1 MLQAADN
8 EYFPKNYQHSR
19 GVFLAGINLAAG
31 PKIIGQWV
39 VPGKKDNDLAV
50 DHVYLQPTKTAETL
64 FVLTSGIHGSETYAG
79 AAVQAMFIKEI
90 LPKIDRSSTGI
101 FIAHAMNPY
110 GFKHHQRCTEA
121 GVNLNRNFSVS
132 GENFKRRNEASAQ
145 MCEKFLERKPVTS
158 LKSSLLQKMT
168 LNNSKPV
175 FDGVTLDE
183 LIKGT
188 APGQFER
195 PQDWEFGGFG
205 PEPQTKAFTD
215 KMAELMPNYKKIIV
229 FDLHTGLGDRNRLHL
244 LMDEPGKSVDEKLFA
259 ELIKPDS
266 DKEYYTFTPPEA
278 EGFYPVHGALNSAFG
293 ELASDSQRVL
303 ALTMEY
309 GTLGHSQEDQ
319 LMGLNSFALAHQ
331 GHFHGYA
338 NPVIAEQV
346 IRENFERSRPQGA
359 QWEQEVIKSARGLFQ
374 RVFGRLMEN
383 VNF

>member
-1 MLQAADN
+1 MNQSPDN

-19 GVFLAGINLAAG
+19 GVFLAGINQAAG
-31 PKIIGQWV
+31 QKSIGQWA
-39 VPGKKDNDLAV
+39 VPGKKDNDLVV
-50 DHVYLQPTKTAETL
+50 DHVYFQPTEKTETL

-90 LPKIDRSSTGI
+90 LPKLDRRATGL

-132 GENFKRRNEASAQ
+132 GENYKRRSEVSAQ
-145 MCEKFLERKPVTS
+145 LCERFLERKPVGS

-168 LNNSKPV
+168 LKDSKPV
-175 FDGVTLDE
+175 FDGITMDE

-215 KMAELMPNYKKIIV
+215 KMAELMPKYKKIVV

-244 LMDEPGKSVDEKLFA
+244 LMDEPGKSVDEKFFA
-259 ELIKPDS
+259 ELLKPEA
-266 DKEYYTFTPPEA
+266 DKEFYTFTPPEA
-278 EGFYPVHGALNSAFG
+278 EGFYPVHGALNSSFG
-293 ELASDSQRVL
+293 ELATADQQVL

-319 LMGLNSFALAHQ
+319 LIGLNSFALAHQ

-338 NPVIAEQV
+338 NPSLAEQI
-346 IRENFERSRPQGA
+346 IRENFERSRPQDLH
-359 QWEQEVIKSARGLFQ
+359 WEKEVIRAARGLFAKI
-374 RVFGRLMEN
+374 FERL
-383 VNF
+383 

>member
-1 MLQAADN
+1 MSQTTDN

-19 GVFLAGINLAAG
+19 GVFLAGINQALA
-31 PKIIGQWV
+31 PKSIGQWL
-39 VPGKKDNDLAV
+39 VPGKKDNDLVV
-50 DHVYLQPTKTAETL
+50 DHAYFQPTENTETL

-90 LPKIDRSSTGI
+90 LSKIDRRSIGI
-101 FIAHAMNPY
+101 FVAHAMNPY

-132 GENFKRRNEASAQ
+132 GENFKRRSEVSAQ
-145 MCEKFLERKPVTS
+145 MCERFLERKPVTS

-168 LNNSKPV
+168 LKDSKPV
-175 FDGVTLDE
+175 FDDVTMDE

-215 KMAELMPNYKKIIV
+215 KMAELMPKYKKIVV

-259 ELIKPDS
+259 ELIKPEA
-266 DKEYYTFTPPEA
+266 DKEFYTFTPPEA

-293 ELASDSQRVL
+293 ELATDGQRVL

-319 LMGLNSFALAHQ
+319 LIGLNSFALAHQ
-331 GHFHGYA
+331 GHFHGFA
-338 NPVIAEQV
+338 NPELAELI
-346 IRENFERSRPQGA
+346 IRENFERSKPQGLV
-359 QWEQEVIKSARGLFQ
+359 WEQEVIKSARGLFQ
-374 RVFGRLMEN
+374 RVFGRLGEN

>member
-1 MLQAADN
+1 MNHSPDN
-8 EYFPKNYQHSR
+8 DYFPKNYQHSR
-19 GVFLAGINLAAG
+19 GVFLAGINLAAA
-31 PKIIGQWV
+31 PKSIGHWI
-39 VPGKKDNDLAV
+39 VPGKKDNDLVV
-50 DHVYLQPTKTAETL
+50 DHVYLQPTEKTETL

-90 LPKIDRSSTGI
+90 LPKIDRRSIGV

-132 GENFKRRNEASAQ
+132 GENFKRRSEVSAQ
-145 MCEKFLERKPVTS
+145 MCERFLERKPVDS
-158 LKSSLLQKMT
+158 LKSLLLQKMT
-168 LNNSKPV
+168 LKDSKPV
-175 FDGVTLDE
+175 FDGVTMDE

-188 APGQFER
+188 SPGQFER

-215 KMAELMPNYKKIIV
+215 KMAEIMPLYKKIVV

-259 ELIKPDS
+259 ELIKPED
-266 DKEYYTFTPPEA
+266 DKEFYTFTPPEA

-293 ELASDSQRVL
+293 ELATDEQRVL

-319 LMGLNSFALAHQ
+319 LTGLNSFALAHQ

-338 NPVIAEQV
+338 NPVLAEQI
-346 IRENFERSRPQGA
+346 IRENFERSRPQGLH
-359 QWEQEVIKSARGLFQ
+359 WEQEVIKAARGLFQ
-374 RVFGRLMEN
+374 RVFGRLTEN

>member
-1 MLQAADN
+1 MNEKIPDN

-19 GVFLAGINLAAG
+19 GIFLTGINNAEG
-31 PKIIGQWV
+31 PKSIGQWV
-39 VPGKKDNDLAV
+39 VPGKKDNDLVV
-50 DHVYLQPTKTAETL
+50 DHAYFQPTQKTETL

-79 AAVQAMFIKEI
+79 AAVQSMFIKEI
-90 LPKIDRSSTGI
+90 LPKIDRRSIGV

-145 MCEKFLERKPVTS
+145 MCERFLERKPVAS
-158 LKSSLLQKMT
+158 LKSALLQKMT
-168 LNNSKPV
+168 LKDSKPV

-215 KMAELMPNYKKIIV
+215 KMSELMPKYKKIVV

-259 ELIKPDS
+259 ELIKPETDN
-266 DKEYYTFTPPEA
+266 EFYTFTPPEA

-293 ELASDSQRVL
+293 ELASASQQVL

-319 LMGLNSFALAHQ
+319 LIGLNSFALAHQ
-331 GHFHGYA
+331 GHFHGFA
-338 NPVIAEQV
+338 NPVLAEQI
-346 IRENFERSRPQGA
+346 IRENFERSRPQDPA
-359 QWEQEVIKSARGLFQ
+359 WEQAVIKSARGLFTN
-374 RVFGRLMEN
+374 VFERIQK
-383 VNF
+383 

>member
-1 MLQAADN
+1 MLHTKDN

-19 GVFLAGINLAAG
+19 GVFLTGINLAEG
-31 PKIIGQWV
+31 PKNIGQWL
-39 VPGKKDNDLAV
+39 VPGKKDNDLVV
-50 DHVYLQPTKTAETL
+50 DHAYFSPSVKTETL

-90 LPKIDRSSTGI
+90 LPKVDRRSTGV

-132 GENFKRRNEASAQ
+132 GENFKIRNEASLRL
-145 MCEKFLERKPVTS
+145 CEKFLERKPVDS
-158 LKSSLLQKMT
+158 LKSALLQKMT
-168 LNNSKPV
+168 FKDSKPV
-175 FDGVTLDE
+175 FEDVTLDE

-215 KMAELMPNYKKIIV
+215 KMAELMPKYKKIIV

-244 LMDEPGKSVDEKLFA
+244 LMDEPGKSVDESLFA
-259 ELIKPDS
+259 ELIKPDI
-266 DKEYYTFTPPEA
+266 DQEFYTFTPPEA

-293 ELASDSQRVL
+293 ELASDGQRVL

-309 GTLGHSQEDQ
+309 GTLGHSQEEQ
-319 LMGLNSFALAHQ
+319 LIGLNSFALAHQ
-331 GHFHGYA
+331 GHFHGYV
-338 NPVIAEQV
+338 NPVLAEQI
-346 IRENFERSRPQGA
+346 IRENFERSRPQGHE
-359 QWEQEVIKSARGLFQ
+359 WEQQVIKSARGLFQ
-374 RVFGRLMEN
+374 RVFGRLAEN
-383 VNF
+383 VNC

>member
-1 MLQAADN
+1 MNQSADN

-19 GVFLAGINLAAG
+19 GVFLAGINQVVE
-31 PKIIGQWV
+31 PKSIGQWI
-39 VPGKKDNDLAV
+39 VPGKKDNDLVV
-50 DHVYLQPTKTAETL
+50 DHVYLQPTETETL

-90 LPKIDRSSTGI
+90 LPKLDRRSIGV

-110 GFKHHQRCTEA
+110 GFKHHQRCTES

-132 GENFKRRNEASAQ
+132 GENFKRRSEVSAQ
-145 MCEKFLERKPVTS
+145 MCEKFLERKPVVS
-158 LKSSLLQKMT
+158 LKSLLLQKMT
-168 LNNSKPV
+168 LKDSKPV
-175 FDGVTLDE
+175 FDSVAMDE
-183 LIKGT
+183 LIKGIS
-188 APGQFER
+188 PGQFER

-205 PEPQTKAFTD
+205 PEPQTKAFID
-215 KMAELMPNYKKIIV
+215 KMAELMPKYKKIVV

-244 LMDEPGKSVDEKLFA
+244 LMDEPGKSFDKKLFA
-259 ELIKPDS
+259 ELIKPEA
-266 DKEYYTFTPPEA
+266 DKEFYTFTPPEA

-293 ELASDSQRVL
+293 ELATDNQQVL

-319 LMGLNSFALAHQ
+319 LIGLNSFTLAHQ

-338 NPVIAEQV
+338 NPILAEQI
-346 IRENFERSRPQGA
+346 IRENFERSRPPGPH
-359 QWEQEVIKSARGLFQ
+359 WEQEVIKAARGLFE
-374 RVFGRLMEN
+374 RVLERLAEN